1 MLGSPYLYD
10 RKAIFY
16 WEKNHYHL
24 FKDGIQYIVHSHKI
38 KTDCS
43 FANTGQLKRV
53 INASKE
59 LTLMSISTGG
69 STLELGVAN
78 QGQMLQDALV
88 VQHDGMMIE
97 SIDGTLGK
105 NVPVVK
111 DRYVVDLFSFISA
124 LLFSLML
131 VNFCWLVA
139 TTVDVD
145 AYGSDRIMFM
155 INNVV
160 AVFIVLVSQVF
171 RCTDDTGQ
179 VGKPSPHFM
188 LE

>member
-1 MLGSPYLYD
+1 
-10 RKAIFY
+10 
-16 WEKNHYHL
+16 
-24 FKDGIQYIVHSHKI
+24 
-38 KTDCS
+38 
-43 FANTGQLKRV
+43 
-53 INASKE
+53 
-59 LTLMSISTGG
+59 MSVSTGG

-78 QGQMLQDALV
+78 QGQMLQDAPTV
-88 VQHDGMMIE
+88 EHEGMMIE
-97 SIDGTLGK
+97 SIDSSLGK
-105 NVPVVK
+105 DVPVVK

-131 VNFCWLVA
+131 VNVCWLVA
-139 TTVDVD
+139 TIIDVD

-179 VGKPSPHFM
+179 VGRPSPHFM
-188 LE
+188 SE